1 MSPAIDAL
9 KRMGATDP
17 VQPGWRGSFALAGYA
32 GVNKP
37 QWITQKR
44 ANKGQ
49 GPSEFSLTIPLS
61 AGELESMRQDRPCY
75 ALFGRGSFQ
84 LN

>member
-9 KRMGATDP
+9 KRLGATDP

-37 QWITQKR
+37 PWITQKR

-49 GPSEFSLTIPLS
+49 GPSEFSLNIPLS
-61 AGELESMRQDRPCY
+61 AGELESMRQGKPCY
-75 ALFGRGSFQ
+75 ALFDMDYFS
-84 LN
+84 